1 MIKIYFKNR
10 NGGEK
15 MRKKHLKKLIVTA
28 MAVMMFGSVLTV
40 HAEDSVYTVKSGDN
54 LSKIAKDVYGSR
66 EEWKTI
72 YEANKGIIKNANI
85 LYAGQQLVL
94 PGKSTGMATDTS
106 AETTADTAAANTS
119 GARLVKAVWYW
130 NNAMGV
136 WADYAYDSQGNKI
149 KETRYD
155 MGGQLYDYTEY
166 SYDGQGNLVKE
177 VWYYDGTSDVIEYT
191 YDSQGNEL
199 TYAYYNDGGALRASL
214 TQYSYDGQG
223 NKIKGTD
230 YDSSGA
236 VRGWTDYSYDS
247 RGNQIKAEE
256 HNADGSLSAWSEYSY
271 DGQGNMIKN
280 VLHIEG
286 FAPEWT
292 EYSYDSQG
300 NKIKESYYNADGTM
314 SDWVEYTY
322 E

>member
-1 MIKIYFKNR
+1 MQ
-10 NGGEK
+10 
-15 MRKKHLKKLIVTA
+15 KKRFKKLVVMA

-40 HAEDSVYTVKSGDN
+40 HAEDGVYTVKRGDN
-54 LSKIAKDVYGSR
+54 LSKIAKEVYGSR

-94 PGKSTGMATDTS
+94 PGKSTGTVMETTTDTS
-106 AETTADTAAANTS
+106 AETTTDTATETTTDTAAANTS

-136 WADYAYDSQGNKI
+136 RADYAYDSQGNKI

-155 MGGQLYDYTEY
+155 MGGQLYDYTDY
-166 SYDGQGNLVKE
+166 SYDGKGNLIKE
-177 VWYYDGTSDVIEYT
+177 VWYYSGTSDVTEYT

-199 TYAYYNDGGALRASL
+199 TCAYYNDGGALRASL

-223 NKIKGTD
+223 NKIKGTN

-236 VRGWTDYSYDS
+236 VRGWTDYSYDG

-256 HNADGSLSAWSEYSY
+256 HDADGTLSSWSEYSY
-271 DGQGNMIKN
+271 DGQGNMIKK

-292 EYSYDSQG
+292 EYGYDSQG

>member
-1 MIKIYFKNR
+1 MQ
-10 NGGEK
+10 
-15 MRKKHLKKLIVTA
+15 KKRFKKLVVMA
-28 MAVMMFGSVLTV
+28 MAVMMLGSVLTV
-40 HAEDSVYTVKSGDN
+40 HAEDGVYTVKRGDN
-54 LSKIAKDVYGSR
+54 LSKIAKEVYGSR

-72 YEANKGIIKNANI
+72 YEANKGIIKNADI

-94 PGKSTGMATDTS
+94 PGKSTGTVTETTTDTS

-136 WADYAYDSQGNKI
+136 RADYAYDSQGNKI

-177 VWYYDGTSDVIEYT
+177 VWYYDGTSDVTEYT
-191 YDSQGNEL
+191 
-199 TYAYYNDGGALRASL
+199 
-214 TQYSYDGQG
+214 YDGQG
-223 NKIKGTD
+223 NKIKETS
-230 YDSSGA
+230 YDSSGV
-236 VRGWTDYSYDS
+236 VRGWTEYSYDG
-247 RGNQIKAEE
+247 RGKQIKAEG
-256 HNADGSLSAWSEYSY
+256 HDADGSLSSWSEYSY
-271 DGQGNMIKN
+271 DGQGNMIKK

-300 NKIKESYYNADGTM
+300 NMIKESYYNADGTM
-314 SDWVEYTY
+314 FDWVEYTY